1 MLLTVLMILFLEE
14 FVLMVYQS
22 HRVILCSPMD
32 DQNTLISQCKP
43 TEKEINLNII
53 WYNNVPH
60 IGNINVLWEMI
71 GLTKCIKILKK

>member
-53 WYNNVPH
+53 
-60 IGNINVLWEMI
+60 
-71 GLTKCIKILKK
+71 